1 MIVIED
7 LEYLDEELLEL
18 LLLLREVEDKISL
31 LEEVK
36 DIPDSEV

>member
-1 MIVIED
+1 MIIKD

-18 LLLLREVEDKISL
+18 LLLLRQIEDKISL
-31 LEEVK
+31 LEEDK